1 QACWAFLVVCGPQ
14 APAKSSGHLDSAG
27 SSLTED
33 IRNLWT
39 MASLSHSRLN
49 IPLTSL
55 CEDSEPEGSS
65 VGSKTDQWY
74 HQKDIDQDSEVTW
87 EHWDDSKDK
96 PEELGPSIFQ
106 GNDLEGDEDTRT
118 KTGKTQQSEDDSS
131 LFPLLPE
138 TPLSMASPR
147 ISKHSPHRAYWVE
160 QQNRLPL
167 PLVELMESEALEILT
182 KALHSYRSGIGKDHF
197 LTKQLQR
204 YIEGLKRR
212 RSKRQHILVH

>member
-1 QACWAFLVVCGPQ
+1 MEENPLK

-118 KTGKTQQSEDDSS
+118 KT
-131 LFPLLPE
+131 E